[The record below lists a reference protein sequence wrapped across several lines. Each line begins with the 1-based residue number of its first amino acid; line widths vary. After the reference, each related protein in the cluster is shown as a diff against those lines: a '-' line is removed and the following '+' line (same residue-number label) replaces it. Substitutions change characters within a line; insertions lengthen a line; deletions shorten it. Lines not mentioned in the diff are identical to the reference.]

1 MTIAEQVTHSRRGK
15 TPRVLWMAGI
25 AVLIPVVIPI
35 VLLFW
40 RVVGASDAAWQ
51 TLFSARTGALLIR
64 TAVFTA
70 AVTAAATAIGVASA
84 WLVART
90 TLTLRTTFGVLLA
103 LPLVIPS
110 YVLALTLISAFGPR
124 GLFADLTGIP
134 LPQLSGALGAWLALT
149 LATYPYV
156 YLVVFVRLGRM
167 DGRLEDA
174 AQGLGASRNRVFW
187 TVTLPQLR
195 PHVAAGALLVAL
207 YTLSDFGA
215 VSLMRFDAFTNVI
228 YAQYQGR
235 LDRTP
240 SAVLS
245 AALILIAVV
254 VLIIER
260 RTRGKAAY
268 YSARP
273 EREIL
278 PLTLSKGQH
287 RGALGFVVAVVG
299 GALVLP
305 VSVLAVWLFRGL
317 TRGDTLLLRA
327 DAVWGS
333 IGVSLAAGVLA
344 ALLVIPLLLLTVRYR
359 NRFAGAVET
368 VVYLIYSLPHIA
380 VGLAM
385 VVFAANYLTFFYQS
399 ATLLIIT
406 YSVVFLAQALG
417 PGRAALLRV
426 SPHLEE
432 AARSLGK
439 SPFEALRDVTFP
451 LVYRG
456 LAAGGVLVFLTT
468 MKELPIT
475 LLLRPTGFDTLAVRI
490 WSSANDLFYARAAA
504 PALLLLAVSAVP
516 MYLLVIRPRE
526 TPT

>member
-1 MTIAEQVTHSRRGK
+1 MTVTAETVRQRHTK
-15 TPRVLWMAGI
+15 TPKSLWVAGVI
-25 AVLIPVVIPI
+25 ILVPVVIPI

-51 TLFSARTGALLIR
+51 TLFSARTGALLVR

-70 AVTAAATAIGVASA
+70 VVTASSTVIGLASA
-84 WLVART
+84 WLIART
-90 TLTLRTTFGVLLA
+90 TVAGRRTLGVLLA

-110 YVLALTLISAFGPR
+110 YVLALTLISTFGPN
-124 GLFADLTGIP
+124 GLLSDLTGIE
-134 LPQLSGALGAWLALT
+134 LPQLSGGLGAWLALT

-156 YLVVFVRLGRM
+156 YLVVVVRLGRM

-195 PHVAAGALLVAL
+195 PHIAAGSLLVAL

-245 AALILIAVV
+245 AALILIALV
-254 VLIIER
+254 VLVIER
-260 RTRGKAAY
+260 RTRGRAAY
-268 YSARP
+268 YSTRP
-273 EREIL
+273 EREIRRMV
-278 PLTLSKGQH
+278 LTRSQH
-287 RGALGFVVAVVG
+287 RTALGFIAAVVTA
-299 GALVLP
+299 ALVLP
-305 VSVLAVWLFRGL
+305 VGVLLVWLVRGL
-317 TRGDTLLLRA
+317 ARGDNLLLRA
-327 DAVWGS
+327 GAVWGS
-333 IGVSLAAGVLA
+333 IGVSVAAGVLA
-344 ALLVIPLLLLTVRYR
+344 AVLVVPLLMLTVRYR
-359 NRFAGAVET
+359 TRFAGALET
-368 VVYLIYSLPHIA
+368 VVYLIYSIPHIA

-385 VVFAANYLTFFYQS
+385 VVFAANYFTVLYQS
-399 ATLLIIT
+399 TLLLVVT
-406 YSVVFLAQALG
+406 YAVVFLAQAMG

-439 SPFEALRDVTFP
+439 SPFEAIRDVTLP

-504 PALLLLAVSAVP
+504 PALLLLAVSAIP
-516 MYLLVIRPRE
+516 MYLLVIRPGE